1 MSANKCVK
9 GHNHSDLCYV
19 VAIELIEL
27 NALVAVGDKTT
38 YLEIGIWVLRF
49 ALCDL
54 QCVKGG
60 QMTTCYATDHLW
72 NCHLLIITY
81 NVSSSD
87 VPFNQLSTYA

>member
-38 YLEIGIWVLRF
+38 YLEIGIWTLRF
-49 ALCDL
+49 ALCDF
-54 QCVKGG
+54 
-60 QMTTCYATDHLW
+60 QMCEMWSDVDHLL
-72 NCHLLIITY
+72 CY
-81 NVSSSD
+81 
-87 VPFNQLSTYA
+87 